1 MGSKSFFQCLEE
13 AEKLKKCL
21 KTFQKQFSGLKHSTM
36 TETNYPSATPQ
47 NEPQRSGS
55 KNILIGILAA
65 GLLGTWGY
73 LLYDKNKTG
82 EKLQQTEQQ
91 SVSYMSQRDS
101 LKQMYDDVTIRLDS
115 LTGSNNNLQGQ
126 LSERQSDIAKLKGEI
141 ANILRN
147 KNATQAELAR
157 AKTLISELNGKIDGL
172 EAEVTRLTGENQ
184 NLTASNTQLTAEKTT
199 LEQNLATT
207 TSEKQELQSTV
218 DVGSTFAAAN
228 FQITPINEKR
238 NGKEKVTSTAKRVDK
253 LVISFDVENR
263 IAKSGPADIYAI
275 VTAPDGKV
283 ISDPAL
289 NSGSLSTRADGE
301 KTFTTKTAIE
311 YEQGTRKL
319 IQIPLRQA
327 DFQRGDY
334 KIEVYHNGFKIGE
347 GVRTLKKG
355 GLFG

>member
-1 MGSKSFFQCLEE
+1 
-13 AEKLKKCL
+13 
-21 KTFQKQFSGLKHSTM
+21 M

-47 NEPQRSGS
+47 NDQPKSGN

-82 EKLQQTEQQ
+82 EKIQQTEQQ
-91 SVSYMSQRDS
+91 SMSYMSARDS

-126 LSERQSDIAKLKGEI
+126 LSERQSDISKLKNQI
-141 ANILRN
+141 NSILKN
-147 KNATQAELAR
+147 KNATDAELAKAR
-157 AKTLISELNGKIDGL
+157 TLISELNGKIDGL
-172 EAEVTRLTGENQ
+172 EAEVTRLSGENQ
-184 NLTASNTQLTAEKTT
+184 QLTASNTQLTSEKQT

-218 DVGSTFAAAN
+218 DVGSTFSASN
-228 FQITPINEKR
+228 IQITPIKEKK
-238 NGKEKVTSTAKRVDK
+238 NGKEKVTSSYKRVDK

-263 IAKSGPADIYAI
+263 IAKSGSTDLYVI

-283 ISDPAL
+283 VSDPSL
-289 NSGSLSTRADGE
+289 GSGSLTTRTDGE
-301 KTFTTKTAIE
+301 KSFTQKVPLE
-311 YEQGTRKL
+311 YEQGTHKNV
-319 IQIPLRQA
+319 QIPLRQN
-327 DFQRGDY
+327 DFEKGDY

-347 GVRTLKKG
+347 GTRTLKKG

>member
-1 MGSKSFFQCLEE
+1 
-13 AEKLKKCL
+13 
-21 KTFQKQFSGLKHSTM
+21 M
-36 TETNYPSATPQ
+36 TDTNYPSATPQ
-47 NEPQRSGS
+47 DDQPKSGN

-65 GLLGTWGY
+65 FLLGTWGY

-91 SVSYMSQRDS
+91 SMSYMSARDS

-126 LSERQSDIAKLKGEI
+126 LSERQTDIAKLKNQI
-141 ANILRN
+141 NSILKN
-147 KNATQAELAR
+147 KNATDADLKK
-157 AKTLISELNGKIDGL
+157 AKSLIADLNGKIDGL
-172 EAEVTRLTGENQ
+172 EAEVTRLSGENQ
-184 NLTASNTQLTAEKTT
+184 QLTADKTQLTSEKQT

-218 DVGSTFAAAN
+218 DVGSTFSASN
-228 FQITPINEKR
+228 IQITPIKEKK
-238 NGKEKVTSTAKRVDK
+238 NGKEKVTTSYKRVDK

-263 IAKSGPADIYAI
+263 IAKSGSADLYVI

-283 ISDPAL
+283 VTDPSIG
-289 NSGSLSTRADGE
+289 SGSLTTRTDGD
-301 KTFTTKTAIE
+301 KSFTQKVPLE
-311 YEQGTRKL
+311 YEQGTRKN
-319 IQIPLRQA
+319 IQVPLRQN
-327 DFQRGDY
+327 DFEKGDY

-347 GVRTLKKG
+347 GTRTLKKG

>member
-1 MGSKSFFQCLEE
+1 MKISSKTSQT
-13 AEKLKKCL
+13 LK
-21 KTFQKQFSGLKHSTM
+21 QKFSGLKPSTM

-47 NEPQRSGS
+47 NDQPKSGN
-55 KNILIGILAA
+55 KNVLIGILAA
-65 GLLGTWGY
+65 FLLGTWGY

-91 SVSYMSQRDS
+91 SMSYMSARDS

-126 LSERQSDIAKLKGEI
+126 LTERQTDIAKLKNQI
-141 ANILRN
+141 NSILKN
-147 KNATQAELAR
+147 KNATDADLKK

-172 EAEVTRLTGENQ
+172 EAEVTRLSGENQ
-184 NLTASNTQLTAEKTT
+184 QLTANNTQLTAEKQT

-218 DVGSTFAAAN
+218 DVGSTFSASN
-228 FQITPINEKR
+228 IQITPIKEKK
-238 NGKEKVTSTAKRVDK
+238 NGKEKVTSSYKRVDK

-263 IAKSGPADIYAI
+263 IAKSGSTDLYVI

-283 ISDPAL
+283 VSDATL
-289 NSGSLSTRADGE
+289 GSGSLTTRTDGE
-301 KTFTTKTAIE
+301 KSFTQKVPLE
-311 YEQGTRKL
+311 YEQGTRKNL
-319 IQIPLRQA
+319 QVPLRQS

-347 GVRTLKKG
+347 GTRTLKKG

>member
-1 MGSKSFFQCLEE
+1 
-13 AEKLKKCL
+13 
-21 KTFQKQFSGLKHSTM
+21 M

-47 NEPQRSGS
+47 NDQPKSGN
-55 KNILIGILAA
+55 KNVLIGILAA
-65 GLLGTWGY
+65 FLLGTWGY

-91 SVSYMSQRDS
+91 SMSYMSARDS

-126 LSERQSDIAKLKGEI
+126 LTERQSDIAKLKNQI
-141 ANILRN
+141 NSILKN
-147 KNATQAELAR
+147 KNATDAELKKAR
-157 AKTLISELNGKIDGL
+157 TLIAELNGKIDGL
-172 EAEVTRLTGENQ
+172 EAEVTRLSGENQ
-184 NLTASNTQLTAEKTT
+184 QLTANNTQLTAEKQT

-218 DVGSTFAAAN
+218 DVGSTFSASN
-228 FQITPINEKR
+228 IQITPIKEKK
-238 NGKEKVTSTAKRVDK
+238 NGKEKVTTSYKRVDK

-263 IAKSGPADIYAI
+263 IAKSGSTDLYVI

-283 ISDPAL
+283 VSDPSL
-289 NSGSLSTRADGE
+289 GSGSLTTRTDGE
-301 KTFTTKTAIE
+301 KSFTEKVALE
-311 YEQGTRKL
+311 YEQGTRKNV
-319 IQIPLRQA
+319 QIPLRQN
-327 DFQRGDY
+327 DFEKGDY

-347 GVRTLKKG
+347 GTRTLKKG

>member
-1 MGSKSFFQCLEE
+1 
-13 AEKLKKCL
+13 
-21 KTFQKQFSGLKHSTM
+21 M

-47 NEPQRSGS
+47 NDQPKSGN
-55 KNILIGILAA
+55 KNVLIGILAA
-65 GLLGTWGY
+65 FLLGTWGY

-91 SVSYMSQRDS
+91 SMSYMSARDS

-126 LSERQSDIAKLKGEI
+126 LTERQSDISKLKNQI
-141 ANILRN
+141 NSILKN
-147 KNATQAELAR
+147 KNASDADLAK
-157 AKTLISELNGKIDGL
+157 AKTLITELNGKIDGL
-172 EAEVTRLTGENQ
+172 EAEVTRLSGENQ
-184 NLTASNTQLTAEKTT
+184 QLTASNTQLTSEKQT

-218 DVGSTFAAAN
+218 DVGSTFSASN
-228 FQITPINEKR
+228 IQITPIKEKK
-238 NGKEKVTSTAKRVDK
+238 NGKEKVTTSYKRVDK

-263 IAKSGPADIYAI
+263 IAKSGSADLYVI

-283 ISDPAL
+283 VSDPSL
-289 NSGSLSTRADGE
+289 GSGSLTTRTDGE
-301 KTFTTKTAIE
+301 KSFTQKVALE
-311 YEQGTRKL
+311 YEQGTHKN
-319 IQIPLRQA
+319 IQVPLRQN
-327 DFQRGDY
+327 DFQKGDY

-347 GVRTLKKG
+347 GTRTLKKG

>member
-1 MGSKSFFQCLEE
+1 
-13 AEKLKKCL
+13 
-21 KTFQKQFSGLKHSTM
+21 M

-47 NEPQRSGS
+47 NEQPKSGN

-82 EKLQQTEQQ
+82 EKIQQTEQQ
-91 SVSYMSQRDS
+91 SMSYMSARDS

-126 LSERQSDIAKLKGEI
+126 LTERQTDISKLKNQI
-141 ANILRN
+141 NSILKN
-147 KNATQAELAR
+147 KNASDADLAK

-172 EAEVTRLTGENQ
+172 EAEVTRLSGENQ
-184 NLTASNTQLTAEKTT
+184 QLTASNTQLTTEKQT

-218 DVGSTFAAAN
+218 DVGSTFSASN
-228 FQITPINEKR
+228 IQITPIKEKK
-238 NGKEKVTSTAKRVDK
+238 NGKEKVTTSYKRVDK

-263 IAKSGPADIYAI
+263 IAKSGSTDLYVI

-283 ISDPAL
+283 VSDASL
-289 NSGSLSTRADGE
+289 GSGSLTTRTEGD
-301 KTFTTKTAIE
+301 KSFTQKVPLE
-311 YEQGTRKL
+311 YEQGTRKNV
-319 IQIPLRQA
+319 QIPLRQN
-327 DFQRGDY
+327 DFEKGDY

-347 GVRTLKKG
+347 GTRTLKKG